1 MKIKFE
7 NAMKESNA
15 LTKEELRVVDLAK
28 RLKEQNE
35 CVLLWSSFLR

>member
-7 NAMKESNA
+7 NAMKESNE
-15 LTKEELRVVDLAK
+15 LTKEELKVVDLAK

-35 CVLLWSSFLR
+35 